1 MPPFFK
7 DMRMTALAVL
17 IPLIL
22 FLPLTGVRGHPS
34 EDSAILIR
42 IQGLVA
48 TIDEPTRIYVVE
60 EGLAAAESRN
70 VPLIIVLD
78 TYGGYLDPA
87 IAIANA
93 IINAKVPVIIYI
105 EDKAMSA
112 GAIISVSANIVAMK
126 PTAVIGAAQPIYIN
140 PVTGEIT
147 YINESKVIN
156 SLVSFAARYAAIRG
170 RNTSAVEDFIKHN
183 LVLNATEAVK
193 YGVADMIAPSLDE
206 LIAKINGLTVNVSG
220 TLYTIRIEKYEELNP
235 SIRVY
240 ALAILRN
247 PTLSSI
253 LFFIGV
259 FGTMALLFS
268 GNFHLL
274 PIALFI
280 LLLALVSSDIEA
292 NYISIMLIALG
303 SILLA
308 LEFFVAGG
316 QGILGAVGILS
327 LLVGFLLAPYPTA
340 AYPVDVKSIWT
351 ATVIVSGGLAA
362 ILGFVLY
369 KAVEAAFKRS
379 SIRYTPEKAVGR
391 ATERIEPGKS
401 GYIILNG
408 EYWEAESEEIIEPG
422 EEVEVIGRMGFRLK
436 VRRKR

>member
-7 DMRMTALAVL
+7 YAKLTMLAVL

-22 FLPLTGVRGHPS
+22 FLPFAGVKGHAS
-34 EDSAILIR
+34 DGSAILLR

-48 TIDEPTRIYVVE
+48 TIDEPARIYVVE

-93 IINAKVPVIIYI
+93 IINAKVPVIIYV

-112 GAIISVSANIVAMK
+112 GAIISVSANILAMK

-156 SLVSFAARYAAIRG
+156 SLVSFATRYAAIRG
-170 RNTSAVEDFIKHN
+170 RNASAVEDFIKHN

-193 YGVADMIAPSLDE
+193 YKVADIIASSLDE
-206 LIAKINGLTVNVSG
+206 LITKINGLTVNVSG
-220 TLYTIRIEKYEELNP
+220 ALYTIRIERYEELSP

-253 LFFIGV
+253 LLFIGV
-259 FGTMALLFS
+259 FGTMALLLS

-292 NYISIMLIALG
+292 KYVSIMLVALG

-340 AYPVDVKSIWT
+340 AHPIDVKSIWT
-351 ATVIVSGGLAA
+351 ATVIVGGGLAA

-369 KAVEAAFKRS
+369 KAVETAFKRT

-391 ATERIEPGKS
+391 AAERIEPGKS

-422 EEVEVIGRMGFRLK
+422 EEVEVIGRIGFKLK